1 MRILTYSTILP
12 NSQQPSQGIFTFQR
26 LGALS
31 RRRGNHVDFVAPIPH
46 VPRWLPAG
54 AKSLYTKIPAKETID
69 GLQIF
74 HPHYALIPKIS
85 MSWHG
90 RLMYMGSLKIVEQ
103 LHREN
108 PYDLL
113 DAQYIYPDGY
123 AGVLLAKKLGIPV
136 VLSALGTD
144 VNVFPQ
150 FKSIAP
156 KIRWALNEADGILAV
171 SDSLRAATAA
181 AGVAPEKI
189 RVIGNG
195 VDTSRFHPLDRAEA
209 RRALRIEGPG
219 PFVISVGTLD
229 PNKGHQILIA
239 AVAEL
244 TGRYPAMKA
253 FIAGEGPYQSA
264 LTAQI
269 REKKIA
275 DRVVL
280 IGKRPHAELNSWF
293 NAANVSCLLSE
304 REGWPNVLLESLAC
318 GTPVIATRA
327 GGIAEV
333 ISSPE
338 LGTLVERTVPAVTAA
353 LEAALKRE
361 WDRPAL
367 VAYAAARTWDRVAE
381 EIEEYFQ
388 SILRAR
394 PPAKQ

>member
-1 MRILTYSTILP
+1 
-12 NSQQPSQGIFTFQR
+12 
-26 LGALS
+26 
-31 RRRGNHVDFVAPIPH
+31 
-46 VPRWLPAG
+46 
-54 AKSLYTKIPAKETID
+54 
-69 GLQIF
+69 
-74 HPHYALIPKIS
+74 
-85 MSWHG
+85 
-90 RLMYMGSLKIVEQ
+90 
-103 LHREN
+103 
-108 PYDLL
+108 
-113 DAQYIYPDGY
+113 
-123 AGVLLAKKLGIPV
+123 
-136 VLSALGTD
+136 
-144 VNVFPQ
+144 
-150 FKSIAP
+150 
-156 KIRWALNEADGILAV
+156 
-171 SDSLRAATAA
+171 
-181 AGVAPEKI
+181 
-189 RVIGNG
+189 
-195 VDTSRFHPLDRAEA
+195 
-209 RRALRIEGPG
+209 LRIEGPG

-333 ISSPE
+333 ISSPN

-394 PPAKQ
+394 PPAKK

>member
-394 PPAKQ
+394 PPAKK